1 MRVASGVSDP
11 LVALLTRVALALRVS
26 SAVFVTVAALLSV
39 TAEHVA
45 ATVVALALYDGMAVA
60 YVLTVVKARAL
71 PTSLVVTDMFMVTGI
86 ALMMRSLVPAA
97 SATSAAGWVFNAV
110 SFVVII
116 AQFVGAFR
124 WTVPLGALAIAAFVV
139 GAQHA
144 DAPDRGVTSAFT
156 LLLQLAIA
164 AGLVAILRAAG
175 RQAQAAAREHH
186 NAAREQEAARL
197 RRDAERT
204 ALTVLHNG
212 PLTTLTLVAQ
222 GGLSEQTVGAVRAQA
237 AVDLAVLAADRPAE
251 RQEADTIESVKLADL
266 LDRTAAILRHRVDV
280 DLTTAQC
287 TVPAAVAQAFAGAT
301 AEALENVARHAGT
314 GAASVRLDADA
325 ERVTVT
331 ITDTGRGFDP
341 AVVPANRFGLRE
353 SITGELDRV
362 DGRATIT
369 SRRNHGTTITL
380 EWPA

>member
-237 AVDLAVLAADRPAE
+237 AIDLAVLAADRPAE